1 MKFAR
6 IVYALA
12 GIWSLLVLK
21 PLFFLYQT
29 IGSASPPPITHP
41 EYYFGFLCVALAWAA
56 VFFII
61 AADPEG
67 MRKMMIAAVIEKI
80 GYGLVSFWL
89 FFEGKTQA
97 GQLGFT
103 SIDLSPWLPVH
114 RGVCLCESESSLRL
128 GCPLGPTSGQFPNPR
143 SIPDSNSFIVQL
155 HLIHDRGQIA
165 ATSAPTN

>member
-12 GIWSLLVLK
+12 GIWSLLVLT
-21 PLFFLYQT
+21 PLSFLCQT

-80 GYGLVSFWL
+80 GYGLSHSGCFSKERHKQDNWVL
-89 FFEGKTQA
+89 RP
-97 GQLGFT
+97 
-103 SIDLSPWLPVH
+103 SIFL
-114 RGVCLCESESSLRL
+114 L
-128 GCPLGPTSGQFPNPR
+128 GCLF
-143 SIPDSNSFIVQL
+143 
-155 HLIHDRGQIA
+155 IA
-165 ATSAPTN
+165 AFVFASRRAVSA